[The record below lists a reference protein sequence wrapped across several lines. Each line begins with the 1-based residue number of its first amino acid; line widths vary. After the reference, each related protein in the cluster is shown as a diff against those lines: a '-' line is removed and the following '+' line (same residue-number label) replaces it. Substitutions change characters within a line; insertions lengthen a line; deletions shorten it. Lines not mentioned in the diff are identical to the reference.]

1 MLEYGT
7 EILGERKKRKIRQ
20 DKLTR
25 CVGIHRA
32 TLVDIENKKIGLDDE
47 TYQKI
52 VTAIN
57 DIDTQPT
64 HDNK

>member
-1 MLEYGT
+1 MLKYGT

-25 CVGIHRA
+25 LIGIHRA
-32 TLVDIENKKIGLDDE
+32 TLVDIENNKIGVDDE

-57 DIDTQPT
+57 DIDTQPA
-64 HDNK
+64 